1 MSRTAPTSIGAPAWS
16 RRAPGSLTTNDSHGT
31 LDVCR
36 FKGAEARREGG
47 AVLIL
52 ALVYIISIS
61 LVVAALADWA
71 MNDLNNTTQFHNSS
85 ALDYAVTG
93 AVEVAVQS
101 MRTNP
106 NYGPTYP
113 QTETLGTC
121 WTPPSGVLI
130 SQLENPTSNYT
141 VAVWCST
148 VQHLKSASTRV
159 VTFYACLSNAAALS
173 DGLTAAETAGEA
185 CQESGKDILTAQVT
199 FDDYPPGGGPYLS
212 TTCTGGQCGQEA
224 TTDEWQWTGS

>member
-1 MSRTAPTSIGAPAWS
+1 MSRTAPRSNGAPAWS
-16 RRAPGSLTTNDSHGT
+16 RRAPGSLPTKDSHGT
-31 LDVCR
+31 LDVGR
-36 FKGAEARREGG
+36 RKGAEKQREAG

-71 MNDLNNTTQFHNSS
+71 MNDLNNTTQFHNAS

-106 NYGPTYP
+106 NYGATYP

-130 SQLENPTSNYT
+130 SQLQNPTSGDT

-159 VTFYACLSNAAALS
+159 VTFYACLSTQAAATQLNTVTLA
-173 DGLTAAETAGEA
+173 DNAGIA
-185 CQESGKDILTAQVT
+185 CEGNDILTAQVT